1 MKTFLYRKI
10 QFSLLKSLSRAIINN
25 NCRLINKYSNPMRNL
40 EYNKYNIIDN
50 DNNYNDI
57 NINQFRDD
65 NTNIEINNNN
75 NTIRQVLLTQIRSS
89 NHTAT
94 NNNNHTTSRQQ

>member
-1 MKTFLYRKI
+1 
-10 QFSLLKSLSRAIINN
+10 
-25 NCRLINKYSNPMRNL
+25 MRNL

-50 DNNYNDI
+50 DNNYNNI
-57 NINQFRDD
+57 NINQFRDN

-75 NTIRQVLLTQIRSS
+75 NNIIRQLLTQISS

-94 NNNNHTTSRQQ
+94 ATNDKNHILSTIS